1 MSRSVFLRSITRSIR
16 ADKIIEELNDD
27 QNPDMKVNFRGYM
40 HCGKG
45 FALEVLNM
53 ENITEATT
61 NIWKKIIEAQGL
73 TASIVTDM
81 MGGKVN
87 IQCIHEEKRQPRRSY
102 LNSVVYLSMT
112 VFFIYMLWTRH
123 HQQ

>member
-1 MSRSVFLRSITRSIR
+1 MSRSVFLRSRTRSTR

-27 QNPDMKVNFRGYM
+27 ENPDMKVNFRGYM
-40 HCGKG
+40 HGGKG

-87 IQCIHEEKRQPRRSY
+87 IQCIHDEKRQPRR
-102 LNSVVYLSMT
+102 
-112 VFFIYMLWTRH
+112 
-123 HQQ
+123 